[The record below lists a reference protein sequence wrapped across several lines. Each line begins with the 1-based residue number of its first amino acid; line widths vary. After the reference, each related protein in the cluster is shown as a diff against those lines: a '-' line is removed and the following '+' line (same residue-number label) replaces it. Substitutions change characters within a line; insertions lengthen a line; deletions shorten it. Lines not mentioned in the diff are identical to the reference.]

1 MLFLR
6 FTTSFVTL
14 YLLAVTAFAQGTFTI
29 TSKLDS
35 LTGTHKVLLKK
46 QDNASSRVLLIATG
60 QATNGQFT
68 LSQVVP
74 EIDYYTVSLEGVGGQ
89 VSFILDHDVVVSGA
103 GKDLRTA
110 TVAGSPLTDE
120 WQRFQT
126 DIELP
131 YRDKLMTL
139 YNERQQNTG
148 NAAVATRVET
158 ETKRLK
164 TEQMTNVAEYI
175 HSHADSPLS
184 LFLLSN
190 YANEFPKPEA
200 RALFDGLSAPLR
212 NHSVAK
218 RLANQVK

>member
-1 MLFLR
+1 MLFIR
-6 FTTSFVTL
+6 FTVSFATL
-14 YLLAVTAFAQGTFTI
+14 YLLATTAFAQGTFTI
-29 TSKLDS
+29 TGKLDS
-35 LTGTHKVLLKK
+35 LTGTRKVLVKK
-46 QDNASSRVLLIATG
+46 QDNASSRVLTVATG
-60 QATNGQFT
+60 KATNGQFT
-68 LSQVVP
+68 LSQTVL

-89 VSFILDHDVVVSGA
+89 VSFILDHDVVISGT

-110 TVAGSPLTDE
+110 TVTGSPLTDE

-126 DIELP
+126 NIELP

-139 YNERQQNTG
+139 YNERQQKAG
-148 NAAVATRVET
+148 NADVATRVET

-164 TEQMTNVAEYI
+164 AEQMAKVTEYI
-175 HSHADSPLS
+175 RAHTDSPLS

-200 RALFDGLSAPLR
+200 RALFDGLAPALR

>member
-1 MLFLR
+1 MLFIR
-6 FTTSFVTL
+6 FTITFATL
-14 YLLAVTAFAQGTFTI
+14 YLLAITAFAQGTFTI
-29 TSKLDS
+29 TGKLDS
-35 LTGTHKVLLKK
+35 LTGTRKVLVKK
-46 QDNASSRVLLIATG
+46 QDNASSRVLTVATG

-68 LSQVVP
+68 LSQAVP
-74 EIDYYTVSLEGVGGQ
+74 EMDYYTVSIEGVGGQ
-89 VSFILDHDVVVSGA
+89 VSFILDHDVVISGT

-110 TVAGSPLTDE
+110 TVSGSPLTDE

-126 DIELP
+126 GIELP

-148 NAAVATRVET
+148 NAEVATRVET

-164 TEQMTNVAEYI
+164 TEQMANVTAYI
-175 HSHADSPLS
+175 RTHADSPLS

-190 YANEFPKPEA
+190 YANEFPKPES
-200 RALFDGLSAPLR
+200 RALFYGLAAPLR